1 MLLPDLQLDDFSSL
15 MKPKIKSSFIA
26 FLQINSRSFR
36 GKINS
41 LDSIK
46 TENYR
51 NPNGQ
56 LLLPQTG
63 SGVHCTY
70 QCTWQ
75 RASCPRHA
83 SKAVCPQRTFLPLIC
98 LQHPQCCAII
108 FGYLVPRTTHTQT
121 QTPEALRIEKACLK
135 LVN

>member
-26 FLQINSRSFR
+26 FLRINSQSLR

-51 NPNGQ
+51 NPKGQ

-83 SKAVCPQRTFLPLIC
+83 SKAVCPRCTFLPLILSPASPMLC
-98 LQHPQCCAII
+98 YNLWLSRTKDHSHPN
-108 FGYLVPRTTHTQT
+108 T
-121 QTPEALRIEKACLK
+121 
-135 LVN
+135 NS